1 MATRLN
7 TLLLISPKLLE
18 MRSVSSALFWELIAA
33 DTVIACDMITRE
45 CTSAYCSQVDN
56 SVELTFEEK

>member
-1 MATRLN
+1 
-7 TLLLISPKLLE
+7 

-45 CTSAYCSQVDN
+45 CTSAYCSQGDN
-56 SVELTFEEK
+56 SVELMIEEIENFRESVWI